1 MSTSGDV
8 RAAMARLTAAE
19 RQTLAARWTDNAE
32 HWDAAGS
39 ALGPMWFALA
49 ALVLEVD
56 RLEQARAAAG
66 VEPHV
71 MRHARPARK

>member
-1 MSTSGDV
+1 MNEL
-8 RAAMARLTAAE
+8 RACMARLTTAQ
-19 RQTLAARWTDNAE
+19 RQTLAARWTENAE
-32 HWDAAGS
+32 RWEAAGS
-39 ALGPMWFALA
+39 ALAPMWFALA

-66 VEPHV
+66 GAPHV